1 MEPRAST
8 REPVSVIVAVA
19 VRLYRDGLTAA
30 LNGQD
35 HVRVAASAG
44 TPVEIQ
50 AAVRQLQ
57 PDVIVLD
64 VALEDV
70 RMLMSAL
77 RAESSRSHILAFAV
91 RDDINSIL
99 DYAEAGA
106 EGFFTVNG
114 SVAELVEAI
123 ERTAAGELMCSPRLA
138 AQLLRRAAHH
148 QETPTADD
156 TASPLLSGRQLQ
168 VLSLLQ
174 EGRTNKEI
182 ATALHIAEATA
193 KNHVHQVLQKLQV
206 TSRTMAVAVSAS
218 RLTVRS
224 LKRTSSRLA
233 S

>member
-1 MEPRAST
+1 MESVINSRA
-8 REPVSVIVAVA
+8 PVTVIVAVA

-30 LNGQD
+30 LTGQD
-35 HVRVAASAG
+35 HLRIEASVG
-44 TPVEIQ
+44 TPTEIQ

-64 VALEDV
+64 VALENA
-70 RMLMSAL
+70 RTLMGTL
-77 RAESSRSHILAFAV
+77 RAESARSHILAFAV
-91 RDDINSIL
+91 REDINSIL

-123 ERTAAGELMCSPRLA
+123 ERTAAGELMCSPRMA
-138 AQLLRRAAHH
+138 AQLLRRAAH
-148 QETPTADD
+148 QEETRLDDD
-156 TASPLLSGRQLQ
+156 TVSSMLSGRQLQ
-168 VLSLLQ
+168 VLSLLK

-182 ATALHIAEATA
+182 ATALHIAESTA

-206 TSRTMAVAVSAS
+206 ASRAMAVAVSAP
-218 RLTVRS
+218 RPTVRS
-224 LKRTSSRLA
+224 VKSTSSSLA